1 MEKNNWKRTVLVMI
15 EKVTRQEVEKNASKW
30 PPLCNGIYHQPK
42 RPGRGK
48 YMIGLLLACSVA
60 FSTPV
65 MASEDTSINLTENEK
80 EQDMAQIT
88 GGEMLDL
95 FSDEENNQLDTMAV
109 PDKWEPNNTLE
120 TAYPYD
126 KLPVLTTTITCS
138 TDLYRLGMRYGSLDS
153 PDDVDWYTVDLT
165 ANQKYFVDLRN
176 VGETNWYIELY
187 YSDGKNRCYYTTNP
201 SEKPVYEKKPEKYLS
216 FTAEYTGTY
225 YIKIA
230 NGGDW
235 VDDMDYFFYVGPVT
249 QYFDL
254 ELPTGSTT
262 INGNGYRTYICNLKN
277 QVVPAHTS
285 IVKMAIVD
293 NFPNGNV
300 CTEVDKYM
308 MAGGRTY
315 YNRTGYTEIQG
326 MAGESLGQ
334 LWFIGGKCAS
344 SEHFTRWGGT
354 LIGRFQCEM
363 ETYPG
368 NELDLQ

>member
-1 MEKNNWKRTVLVMI
+1 
-15 EKVTRQEVEKNASKW
+15 
-30 PPLCNGIYHQPK
+30 
-42 RPGRGK
+42 
-48 YMIGLLLACSVA
+48 MIGLLLACSVA

-187 YSDGKNRCYYTTNP
+187 YSDGKNKCYYTTNP

-308 MAGGRTY
+308 MTGGRTY

-363 ETYPG
+363 EPYPG

>member
-1 MEKNNWKRTVLVMI
+1 
-15 EKVTRQEVEKNASKW
+15 
-30 PPLCNGIYHQPK
+30 
-42 RPGRGK
+42 
-48 YMIGLLLACSVA
+48 MIGLLLACSVA

-187 YSDGKNRCYYTTNP
+187 YSDGKID
-201 SEKPVYEKKPEKYLS
+201 V
-216 FTAEYTGTY
+216 
-225 YIKIA
+225 II
-230 NGGDW
+230 
-235 VDDMDYFFYVGPVT
+235 
-249 QYFDL
+249 QQ
-254 ELPTGSTT
+254 
-262 INGNGYRTYICNLKN
+262 IHLKN
-277 QVVPAHTS
+277 QCMKRNRKS
-285 IVKMAIVD
+285 IYHYSRIYRNLLYK
-293 NFPNGNV
+293 N
-300 CTEVDKYM
+300 CQWRRL
-308 MAGGRTY
+308 GG
-315 YNRTGYTEIQG
+315 
-326 MAGESLGQ
+326 
-334 LWFIGGKCAS
+334 
-344 SEHFTRWGGT
+344 
-354 LIGRFQCEM
+354 
-363 ETYPG
+363 
-368 NELDLQ
+368 